1 MAEED
6 ETLTISGEFLE
17 LGDEKDMEGDEVD
30 YVDERGVEMDD
41 ELGNEIGE
49 ELGGEVLDEEVLEVP
64 FGITIVPDAGYRTD
78 RFKVTVFGTPA
89 KARKVKIRTSKP
101 GNGRVNDPVLAERVG
116 DGDVYIS
123 GFTVVTGLGLREEVE
138 NQVWIY
144 GQADIPYWTD
154 KYTTSVPV
162 RILPTP
168 AVAPPVVPPEP
179 VPPEPA
185 PPCPEDAII
194 GEYICKGGKWVP
206 YAAPPIP
213 PPVVPPFVPPVV
225 PPVEPPV
232 APPKYL
238 TTAEAAER
246 IRSGLPVYIKCVVP
260 LLDLLPGFPYTPWI
274 PILPGF
280 AITDKP

>member
-1 MAEED
+1 MTKEDEFALITGEMVETGEISEED
-6 ETLTISGEFLE
+6 ELSGEMV
-17 LGDEKDMEGDEVD
+17 DDDAIEVD
-30 YVDERGVEMDD
+30 DVLEDD
-41 ELGNEIGE
+41 VLG
-49 ELGGEVLDEEVLEVP
+49 EEVLEVP
-64 FGITIVPDAGYRTD
+64 FGITIGPEAGYRTD

-101 GNGRVNDPVLAERVG
+101 GLGRVNDPVLAERVG

-123 GFTVVTGLGLREEVE
+123 GSTVVKGLDLREDVE

-168 AVAPPVVPPEP
+168 AVAPPVTPP
-179 VPPEPA
+179 VAPPAPPDEV
-185 PPCPEDAII
+185 PPCPEGAII
-194 GEYICKGGKWVP
+194 GEYICKGGEWVP
-206 YAAPPIP
+206 YTPPVAPPA
-213 PPVVPPFVPPVV
+213 PPVAPPGVPPA
-225 PPVEPPV
+225 

-238 TTAEAAER
+238 TPAEAAER
-246 IRSGLPVYIKCVVP
+246 IRAGLPVYIKCVLP
-260 LLDLLPGFPYTPWI
+260 LLDLLPGFPYTPGI